1 MTQKNIK
8 WISEELPLLVEKG
21 IVSDQQSKAIL
32 EYFSQQNIKKPNTA
46 IVAFSIIGSTLLA
59 AGIILILAHNWANLP
74 RAMRICISYLPLVV
88 SQLIGFWVIVKKR
101 DSDAWTEGI
110 AAFGF
115 LAIGATL
122 SLVSQTYH
130 IQGDFRSFIFN
141 WMLLGFPLV
150 YLYRSTTA
158 AVFYIVSLT
167 TWAIA
172 EKVAI
177 HGSLGYWPLIALIA
191 PYYIMKF
198 KNDIHSKTVTII
210 GWFVSISLVFG
221 VFWAISDI
229 TEGYKVISLI
239 ALFLGFLS
247 IGLLYFQDEESFWSV
262 PFSRVGLLGL
272 SVVYVVLSYRDVW
285 KNLSFVPRPETINI
299 VGLLKTG
306 NTIISILL
314 PILAIILAYK
324 AVGIKKWPILLY
336 SIGLPLALISFTVS
350 YNNLGRA
357 IITSA
362 FNLYVLLCGLLYLIQ
377 GIKNNSS
384 KSMNYGFVMIAAI
397 VILRFFDT
405 DLTFITRGLI
415 FIVLGLSFLGANI
428 YLAKRKAACK

>member
-1 MTQKNIK
+1 LTQKNIK
-8 WISEELPLLVEKG
+8 WISEEMPLLVEKG

-32 EYFSQQNIKKPNTA
+32 EHFAQQNIKKPNTA

-59 AGIILILAHNWANLP
+59 AGIILILAHNWSNLS
-74 RAMRICISYLPLVV
+74 RAIRICISYLPLVV
-88 SQLIGFWVIVKKR
+88 SQIIGFWVIIKKR
-101 DSDAWTEGI
+101 DSIAWTEGI

-115 LAIGATL
+115 LSIGATL

-167 TWAIA
+167 AWAIA
-172 EKVAI
+172 EKVAL
-177 HGSLGYWPLIALIA
+177 HGSLGYWPLIALIV
-191 PYYIMKF
+191 PYYIMRF
-198 KNDIHSKTVTII
+198 NNDIHSKIVTII
-210 GWFVSISLVFG
+210 GWFLSISLIFG
-221 VFWAISDI
+221 VFWAINDI
-229 TEGYKVISLI
+229 TEGFKVISLI

-247 IGLLYFQDEESFWSV
+247 IGLLYFKDEESFWMV

-285 KNLSFVPRPETINI
+285 KHLSFTQRPEVMNA

-306 NTIISILL
+306 NITISILL
-314 PILAIILAYK
+314 PILSIILIYK
-324 AVGIKKWPILLY
+324 SVKIKKWPILLY
-336 SIGLPLALISFTVS
+336 SIGLPVALIGFTLS
-350 YNNLGRA
+350 DNDLGRV
-357 IITSA
+357 IITSG
-362 FNLYVLLCGLLYLIQ
+362 FNLYVLLCGLLYLIR
-377 GIKNNSS
+377 GIKYNSG

-397 VILRFFDT
+397 VILRFFDA
-405 DLTFITRGLI
+405 DLTFIARGLV
-415 FIVLGLSFLGANI
+415 FIVLGISFLGANI
-428 YLAKRKAACK
+428 YLAKRKARIK